1 MGIQVYE
8 ATKDGQGNP
17 LSILSRQF
25 ISFSYGGKNIE
36 DFGLLAVFEGDRHV
50 KEFYAQFQDTATTQA
65 ELDGQI
71 FWRSKYNAGNL
82 SFSLATDGMT
92 TQQYEDFK
100 NWFIPGVEREL
111 ILTEFHNRAI
121 MARVSVSP
129 TFSLLPF
136 EDEIK
141 VNIAGNLIS
150 TKTSLYKGSI
160 SLSFVMDDPFWYSKE
175 SYLEGELTSEV
186 AKIIYEDKIP
196 HVSML
201 NVPCFLA
208 AGNYYNGAEVE
219 EQNSLTI
226 SKGKTLYL
234 YNCSTAAVKPEIS
247 FTFQPQINGDFI
259 TFPFNSYQGAN
270 FKEYCYLQI
279 GNQKVEFTT
288 PSILTS
294 YNRAIEIIKSYIA
307 GNAAVD
313 LRADLRDNV
322 YHYYVRAWAVGI
334 IDSFRNDS
342 NRAFVNQEG
351 ALMEGFKNQMI
362 STMEDLLTIEKNGTL
377 FPITLLINTK
387 TGAVEIT
394 TKCRIATGS
403 LIQGGYVQDVAAVI
417 DLVENSGDMIKSNYI
432 KIEDRKIFNEQTGL
446 ISADNCLAVISNCDL
461 SNLKINYQYTYL

>member
-1 MGIQVYE
+1 MGIQVIE
-8 ATKDGQGNP
+8 ATKNGQGAP
-17 LSILSRQF
+17 LSVLSRQF

-50 KEFYAQFQDTATTQA
+50 KEFYAQFQDTTTSQV
-65 ELDGQI
+65 ELDGQF
-71 FWRSKYNAGNL
+71 FWRSKYNALNL

-121 MARVSVSP
+121 MARIMVAP

-136 EDEIK
+136 EDEVK
-141 VNIAGNLIS
+141 VNIAGNLIK

-175 SYLEGELTSEV
+175 SYLEGELTSES
-186 AKIIYEDKIP
+186 AKIIHEDKIP
-196 HVSML
+196 HISML

-208 AGNYYNGAEVE
+208 SENYYNGLEME
-219 EQNSLTI
+219 KQNNLTI

-234 YNCSTAAVKPEIS
+234 YNCSTAAVRPEIS
-247 FTFQPQINGDFI
+247 FAFQPRIDGDFI
-259 TFPFNSYQGAN
+259 SFPFNNYQGED

-279 GNQKVEFTT
+279 GNQKIEFTT

-294 YNRAIEIIKSYIA
+294 YNRAIEIIKSYNA
-307 GNAAVD
+307 GNAAID

-334 IDSFRNDS
+334 IDSFRNDKD
-342 NRAFVNQEG
+342 RAYVNQEG
-351 ALMEGFKNQMI
+351 ALVEGFKTEMI
-362 STMEDLLTIEKNGTL
+362 SIMEDLLSTEKNGVL
-377 FPITLLINTK
+377 FPITLSINTK
-387 TGAVEIT
+387 TGVVEIKT
-394 TKCRIATGS
+394 QCRIATGS
-403 LIQGGYVQDVAAVI
+403 LISGGYVQGVSEVI
-417 DLVENSGDMIKSNYI
+417 NLVENSGDMIKSNYI

-446 ISADNCLAVISNCDL
+446 ITADNCLAVTSNCDL
-461 SNLKINYQYTYL
+461 SNLKINYRYTYL